1 MSINVGYCI
10 CISQLEFR
18 AETEQKSMETAEPT
32 SGDVRVELSIDWSKG
47 KSAGNVTM
55 FRGRNLQVSGE
66 DFPRRFP
73 QLNPYIGTDPPLK
86 SGFYGIVIQG
96 GSV

>member
-10 CISQLEFR
+10 CISQPEFR
-18 AETEQKSMETAEPT
+18 AETEQKSMETSDPT

-66 DFPRRFP
+66 EFP

>member
-1 MSINVGYCI
+1 
-10 CISQLEFR
+10 
-18 AETEQKSMETAEPT
+18 METSDPT

-66 DFPRRFP
+66 EFP